1 LDRRFRAYSWVAAAA
16 SRRADRDGLGGRL
29 HCRRRWRET
38 GARSRQ
44 AIVGAAI
51 GTVAGIF
58 SGLWGLLFMPLVGV
72 AIGEY
77 LAQRDVLRAGKA
89 GIETWIGLM
98 LGTVAKIA
106 IVLAMVG
113 IFVFA
118 LLA

>member
-1 LDRRFRAYSWVAAAA
+1 
-16 SRRADRDGLGGRL
+16 
-29 HCRRRWRET
+29 
-38 GARSRQ
+38 
-44 AIVGAAI
+44 
-51 GTVAGIF
+51 
-58 SGLWGLLFMPLVGV
+58 MPLVGV